1 MIHELIND
9 FSERPKRLANLPFS
23 IQFDECLPLERSR
36 FRGRKNLKVERI
48 KIFPV
53 PLDHD
58 LFHVVTFGISCQI
71 GVIRTFIG
79 GEGASGIPCPQLT
92 QELVPPEVQC
102 FFTNL
107 EIPFVPRPVLTS

>member
-1 MIHELIND
+1 MKVVEPRIDQLHEFAVLVIGLV
-9 FSERPKRLANLPFS
+9 ELLEACKREFA
-23 IQFDECLPLERSR
+23 
-36 FRGRKNLKVERI
+36 V

-79 GEGASGIPCPQLT
+79 GEGASGIYRSTSLT
-92 QELVPPEVQC
+92 QTPASSV
-102 FFTNL
+102 
-107 EIPFVPRPVLTS
+107 I